1 MRVSTVIP
9 VYNRRELV
17 CKAIESAQV
26 QNIDGHQIVLIDNCS
41 TDGTWEI
48 LQQYAS
54 KDPRIKAIRNQ
65 ENVGPVRN
73 WKLGVQAS
81 EGEYCH
87 LLFSDDALE
96 PGFLKSA
103 LERFDDQTAFVMV
116 GHALIDS
123 NGIIE
128 ESSFQVQPSIAVREF
143 YESAIFLNPK
153 GIQVTTPISGLFRRE
168 ELLEG
173 ILIDIPNPFGIDY
186 SDHGAGPDQLIF
198 LLVARKYP
206 WIRCVNRRMVAM
218 RAHEGSIT
226 FTARRLN
233 LAREWVRW
241 YFVENYWPEAM
252 NRYRSM
258 LWLKSFKNDDCL
270 SIYEYIQSRNG
281 GRVEL
286 RLAIEYGVRRL
297 LGLSWSCDPRNL
309 WGKN

>member
-26 QNIDGHQIVLIDNCS
+26 QNIDGHQIVLMDNCS

-54 KDPRIKAIRNQ
+54 EDPRIKAIKNH

-87 LLFSDDALE
+87 LLFSDDWLE

-103 LERFDDQTAFVMV
+103 LDRFDDQTAFVLV
-116 GHALIDS
+116 GHSLIDS
-123 NGIIE
+123 TGILE
-128 ESSFQVQPSIAVREF
+128 ESSFQVQPSIAVSEF
-143 YESAIFLNPK
+143 YESAIFLNPN

-168 ELLEG
+168 ELLDS
-173 ILIDIPNPFGIDY
+173 ILIEIPNPFGIDY
-186 SDHGAGPDQLIF
+186 GGHGAGPDQLIF
-198 LLVARKYP
+198 LLVARNYP

-226 FTARRLN
+226 FTTRDLN
-233 LAREWVRW
+233 LAREWARW
-241 YFVENYWPEAM
+241 YFVGNYWPEAI

-258 LWLKSFKNDDCL
+258 LWLKSFKNTDCL
-270 SIYEYIQSRNG
+270 SVYEYIQRRIG
-281 GRVEL
+281 GRVES

-297 LGLSWSCDPRNL
+297 LGLPWPSDRRNL
-309 WGKN
+309 RGKN

>member
-26 QNIDGHQIVLIDNCS
+26 QNIDGHQIVLMDNCS

-54 KDPRIKAIRNQ
+54 EDPRIKAIKNH

-87 LLFSDDALE
+87 LLFSDDWLE

-103 LERFDDQTAFVMV
+103 LDRFDDQTAFVLV
-116 GHALIDS
+116 GHTLIDS

-128 ESSFQVQPSIAVREF
+128 ESSFQVEPSIAVSEF
-143 YESAIFLNPK
+143 YESAIFLNPN

-168 ELLEG
+168 ELLDS
-173 ILIDIPNPFGIDY
+173 ILIEIPNPFGIDY
-186 SDHGAGPDQLIF
+186 GGHGAGPDQLIF
-198 LLVARKYP
+198 LLVARNYP
-206 WIRCVNRRMVAM
+206 WIRCVNRRLVAM

-226 FTARRLN
+226 FTTRDLN
-233 LAREWVRW
+233 LAREWARW
-241 YFVENYWPEAM
+241 YFVGNYWPEAI

-258 LWLKSFKNDDCL
+258 LWLKSFKNTDCL
-270 SIYEYIQSRNG
+270 SVYEYIQRRIG
-281 GRVEL
+281 GRVES

-297 LGLSWSCDPRNL
+297 LGLPWPSDRRNL
-309 WGKN
+309 RGKN

>member
-26 QNIDGHQIVLIDNCS
+26 QNIDGHQIVLMDNCS

-54 KDPRIKAIRNQ
+54 EDPRIKAIRNQ

-87 LLFSDDALE
+87 LLFSDDWLE

-103 LERFDDQTAFVMV
+103 LDRFDDQTAFVLV
-116 GHALIDS
+116 GHSLIDS
-123 NGIIE
+123 TGILE
-128 ESSFQVQPSIAVREF
+128 ESSFQVQPSIAVSEF
-143 YESAIFLNPK
+143 YESAILLNPN

-168 ELLEG
+168 ELLES
-173 ILIDIPNPFGIDY
+173 ILIEIPNPFGIDY
-186 SDHGAGPDQLIF
+186 GDHGAGPDQLIF
-198 LLVARKYP
+198 LLVARNYP
-206 WIRCVNRRMVAM
+206 WIRCVNRRLVAM

-226 FTARRLN
+226 FTTRHLN
-233 LAREWVRW
+233 LAREWARW
-241 YFVENYWPEAM
+241 YFVENYWPEAI

-258 LWLKSFKNDDCL
+258 LWLKSFKNTDCL
-270 SIYEYIQSRNG
+270 SVYEDIQRRIG
-281 GRVEL
+281 GRVES

-297 LGLSWSCDPRNL
+297 LGLPWPSDRRNL
-309 WGKN
+309 RGKN

>member
-26 QNIDGHQIVLIDNCS
+26 QNIDGHQIVLMDNCS

-54 KDPRIKAIRNQ
+54 EDPRIKAIKNH

-87 LLFSDDALE
+87 LLFSDDWLE

-103 LERFDDQTAFVMV
+103 LDRFDDQTAFVLV
-116 GHALIDS
+116 GHSLIDS
-123 NGIIE
+123 TGILE
-128 ESSFQVQPSIAVREF
+128 ESSFQVQPSIAVSEF
-143 YESAIFLNPK
+143 YESAIFLNPN

-168 ELLEG
+168 ELLDS
-173 ILIDIPNPFGIDY
+173 ILIEIPNPFGIDY
-186 SDHGAGPDQLIF
+186 GGHGAGPDQLIF
-198 LLVARKYP
+198 LLVARNYP
-206 WIRCVNRRMVAM
+206 WIRCVNRRLVAM

-226 FTARRLN
+226 FTTRDLN
-233 LAREWVRW
+233 LAREWARW
-241 YFVENYWPEAM
+241 YFVGNYWPEAI

-258 LWLKSFKNDDCL
+258 LWLKSFKNTDCL
-270 SIYEYIQSRNG
+270 SVYEYIQRRIG
-281 GRVEL
+281 GRVES

-297 LGLSWSCDPRNL
+297 LGLPWPSDRRNL
-309 WGKN
+309 RGKN

>member
-26 QNIDGHQIVLIDNCS
+26 QNIDGHQIVLMDNCS

-54 KDPRIKAIRNQ
+54 EDPRIKAIKNH

-87 LLFSDDALE
+87 LLFSDDWLE

-103 LERFDDQTAFVMV
+103 LDRFDDQTSFVLV
-116 GHALIDS
+116 GHILIDS
-123 NGIIE
+123 TGILE
-128 ESSFQVQPSIAVREF
+128 ESSFQVQPSIAVSEF
-143 YESAIFLNPK
+143 YESAIFLNPN
-153 GIQVTTPISGLFRRE
+153 GIQLTTPISGLFRRE
-168 ELLEG
+168 ELLDS
-173 ILIDIPNPFGIDY
+173 ILIEIPNPFGIDY
-186 SDHGAGPDQLIF
+186 GGHGAGPDQLIF
-198 LLVARKYP
+198 LLVARNYP

-226 FTARRLN
+226 FTTRDLN
-233 LAREWVRW
+233 LAREWARW
-241 YFVENYWPEAM
+241 YFVGNYWPEAI
-252 NRYRSM
+252 NLYRSM
-258 LWLKSFKNDDCL
+258 LWLKSFKNTDCL
-270 SIYEYIQSRNG
+270 SVYEYIQRRIG
-281 GRVEL
+281 GRVES

-297 LGLSWSCDPRNL
+297 LGLPWPSDRRNL
-309 WGKN
+309 RGKN